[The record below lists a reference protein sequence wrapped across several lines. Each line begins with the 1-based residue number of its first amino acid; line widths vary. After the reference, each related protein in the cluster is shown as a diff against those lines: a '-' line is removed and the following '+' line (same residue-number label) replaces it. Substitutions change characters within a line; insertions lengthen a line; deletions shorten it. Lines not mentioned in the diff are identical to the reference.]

1 VKPLPISFFRRPAEV
16 VAQDLLGATIISTLG
31 GARASGRIIETEAY
45 LGRDDPASHAYRGR
59 LHRGNASLYAT
70 PGTWYVYR
78 SYGIHWCANLVC
90 EGPGPGGAVLLRA
103 ILPAEGVETMR
114 GRRGGARD
122 RDLSNGPGKLCQ
134 ALSISDALDGVPMR
148 GSDVLVVGAG
158 RETRPVLVTPRIGIS
173 KAADW
178 PLRFLIEPAGTRPA
192 GSEGTCPSIR
202 RPSVPALS
210 FRARTAVRP

>member
-1 VKPLPISFFRRPAEV
+1 VKPLPVSFFRRSAEV
-16 VAQDLLGATIISTLG
+16 VARDLLGATIVSTLG
-31 GARASGRIIETEAY
+31 GARAAGRIIETEAY

-114 GRRGGARD
+114 GRRGGAGD

-134 ALSISDALDGVPMR
+134 ALSISDALDGTPMR
-148 GSDVLVVGAG
+148 GSAVVVAGAG
-158 RETRPVLVTPRIGIS
+158 PETLSVLVTPRIGIT
-173 KAADW
+173 KAVEW
-178 PLRFLIEPAGTRPA
+178 PLRFLIEPAGTAPA
-192 GSEGTCPSIR
+192 GSRGTRASTR
-202 RPSVPALS
+202 RLLIPVSS
-210 FRARTAVRP
+210 FRARTAVRQ